1 MASNSNKCSGALTY
15 DGMRAVMRWS
25 PTGVVIYKT
34 EAGGW
39 SVKKDSAV
47 LVNENDHRPRVWKN
61 LDRAIASL
69 TRLGVAEARID
80 LR

>member
-1 MASNSNKCSGALTY
+1 MKKHEGVLTY

-47 LVNENDHRPRVWKN
+47 LVNEVNYQPRVWKN
-61 LDRAIASL
+61 LDRAVASL
-69 TRLGVAEARID
+69 AQLGVPEVRIQ
-80 LR
+80 LK